1 MNNLE
6 KLKREA
12 FDLLLTN
19 IYQQGYEDGR
29 VYPKEGYGHP
39 DWFQDTWAYAI
50 QISKCVDKIGMKR
63 TVDFLKNWRVV
74 DCVKTLETG
83 TLTCKCE

>member
-39 DWFQDTWAYAI
+39 DWSQDTWAYAMR
-50 QISKCVDKIGMKR
+50 ISNCDNKKELKNTI
-63 TVDFLKNWRVV
+63 DFLKSWGVV
-74 DCVKTLETG
+74 DCVETVKTG
-83 TLTCKCE
+83 KVVCK